1 MVKKDVEAFLNTY
14 KTQSSEKGN
23 PYFESISVLSKA
35 QKDNPASVPLVDSNE
50 KLYDFDELTKILSG
64 RHLLPSSVD
73 GMIVSNNIVYF
84 IEFKQGFKK
93 KITKENFDKEK
104 MTCKDDKTFFCHFYK
119 DVFFEN
125 KRLETEDLKSN
136 LLLKAAESYT
146 LFEKNI
152 LPQCNA
158 TGKKIKLNLIVVM
171 DGNADEELEFESGG
185 KQQSNI
191 FYSVQESLKSHF
203 SLQKDQS
210 GHDFYYDRIE
220 VYSAKSFK
228 FFIQNVLQN

>member
-35 QKDNPASVPLVDSNE
+35 QKDNPDSVPLVDSNE

-64 RHLLPSSVD
+64 RLLLPSSVD

-93 KITKENFDKEK
+93 KITKENFDKQK

-119 DVFFEN
+119 EIFFKN
-125 KRLETEDLKSN
+125 KDLETEDLKSS
-136 LLLKAAESYT
+136 LLLKAAGSYT
-146 LFEKNI
+146 LFEKKI

-158 TGKKIKLNLIVVM
+158 TEKNIKLSLIVVM

-185 KQQSNI
+185 KQQSNV
-191 FYSVQESLKSHF
+191 FFNVQESLKSLF
-203 SLQKDQS
+203 SLQKDQN
-210 GHDFYYDRIE
+210 GNDFYYDCIE
-220 VYSAKSFK
+220 VHTANSFK
-228 FFIQNVLQN
+228 AFIQNILQN